1 MQYFDREFWK
11 FAGQF
16 FLVIFLVL
24 LTLSLLSGYLSTGGG
39 EANIMGN

>member
-1 MQYFDREFWK
+1 MKYFDKDFWK

-16 FLVIFLVL
+16 FLVILFVL
-24 LTLSLLSGYLSTGGG
+24 ITLSLLSGYLSITGG